1 MQDDVSGIRI
11 GKVQGLQ
18 LETYMFIC
26 LLYKVQ
32 DVLLWDIGKG
42 KIDTKQF

>member
-11 GKVQGLQ
+11 GKMQGLQ
-18 LETYMFIC
+18 LKTYMFIC

-32 DVLLWDIGKG
+32 DVLPLDLGKG

>member
-11 GKVQGLQ
+11 DKMQGLQ
-18 LETYMFIC
+18 LKTCTFIC

-32 DVLLWDIGKG
+32 DVLLLDLGKG
-42 KIDTKQF
+42 KIDIKQF